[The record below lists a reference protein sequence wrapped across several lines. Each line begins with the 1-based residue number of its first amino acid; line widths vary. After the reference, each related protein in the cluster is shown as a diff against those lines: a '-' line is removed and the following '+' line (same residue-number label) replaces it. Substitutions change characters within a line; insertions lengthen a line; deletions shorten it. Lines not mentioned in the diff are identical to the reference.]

1 MLVVALLYWLFCAQV
16 QAVLSLGIS
25 DSGGS
30 FSIQFNW
37 LLFQIRKDGILLWP
51 EEGKGF
57 RILLR
62 DNNRK
67 GRQRRV
73 KKSSLRRAAVC
84 AFRISRV
91 EIAARIGLDDA
102 AATARV
108 IGMLRALIS
117 AACAAFGLREVSVKA
132 SAQLE
137 SFCFL
142 SEVRCIFSSRLGD
155 VMFAAVKSLLKGKAK
170 QKEGSGWK
178 NILLKA

>member
-73 KKSSLRRAAVC
+73 KKSSLRRAAVR
-84 AFRISRV
+84 AFRISR
-91 EIAARIGLDDA
+91 LDDA
-102 AATARV
+102 AATAQV
-108 IGMLRALIS
+108 IGMLRALVS
-117 AACAAFGLREVSVKA
+117 VACAAFGLREVSVKA

-155 VMFAAVKSLLKGKAK
+155 VMFAAAKSLLKGKEK
-170 QKEGSGWK
+170 RKEGSGWK